1 MRGGAAVDIETCSL
15 FPSNM
20 RVTHTAALALIFNAL
35 SLTASAQLAWE
46 KTELELHPAA
56 GDATAVGSFKYQNKG
71 DKTVHIASVHTS
83 CGCTTAGVVKN
94 DVAPGE
100 KGEITATFNIGERT
114 GVQQKTVTV
123 TTDDAKQPTTYLT
136 LKAVIAQPFELQP
149 AFVFWESGEAPKP
162 KTILVKISK
171 DMPIKSLDVVSSSP
185 DFLTKVE
192 PAGAG
197 EFRINVQPRET
208 TRTTSATLSIKPD
221 YPPGAAKTYFANAR
235 VTGAAASPSR

>member
-1 MRGGAAVDIETCSL
+1 MFSALCCAAQ
-15 FPSNM
+15 
-20 RVTHTAALALIFNAL
+20 
-35 SLTASAQLAWE
+35 AQLVWE
-46 KTELELHPAA
+46 KTEVELHPAA
-56 GDATAVGSFKYQNKG
+56 TDATAVGSFKYQNKS
-71 DKTVHIASVHTS
+71 DKTIHIESVHTS

-100 KGEITATFNIGERT
+100 KGEITATFKIGDRT
-114 GVQQKTVTV
+114 GIQQKSVTV
-123 TTDDAKQPTTYLT
+123 TTDDTQQPTTYLT

-171 DMPIKSLDVVSSSP
+171 DVPIKSLDVTSSSA

-192 PAGAG
+192 PGPKAG

-208 TRTTSATLSIKPD
+208 TRTTAATLSIKPD
-221 YPPGAAKTYFANAR
+221 YPPGAGKTYYANAR
-235 VTGAAASPSR
+235 VTGPAASPSR